1 MSWQNLVRLRDM
13 KFHENIVSGLQIFA
27 IDRQTDRCTDITKA
41 IGTYLQLFLADALE
55 TLV

>member
-1 MSWQNLVRLRDM
+1 M